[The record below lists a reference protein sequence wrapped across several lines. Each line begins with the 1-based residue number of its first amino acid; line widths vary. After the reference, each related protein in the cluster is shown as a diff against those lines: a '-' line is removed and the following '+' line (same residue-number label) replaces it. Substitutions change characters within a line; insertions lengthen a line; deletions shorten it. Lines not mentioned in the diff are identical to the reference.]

1 MDSLRFFDG
10 RAIAIA
16 TKHGKEAVIAPRL
29 SEALGLRCVNSDQL
43 DTDTLG
49 TFSGEVERRL
59 NPLETARLK
68 CSLAMEITGTELA
81 IASEGSFGAHPSIPF
96 IPAHEELLV
105 LIDKKCVGIC
115 RQEAGDKDQLQ
126 SNSPSVIRRVGWIFD
141 TSTIPLACHHHQ
153 KSADDPT
160 DCVKGVHDEK
170 ALRETIHRFMQRYGQ
185 CSLETDMR
193 AMHNPTRMIVID
205 ALTLEL
211 VQQIQSACPVC
222 NTPGFRLTDIQRGLL
237 CSNCGLPTRSVK
249 SEVYRCQYCQHT
261 EQRAPSH
268 GLKME
273 DPMYCDFVTLNL

>member
-105 LIDKKCVGIC
+105 LIDKKNAWEFVVRRLETKTNYSQIL
-115 RQEAGDKDQLQ
+115 LQ
-126 SNSPSVIRRVGWIFD
+126 SYDELDGFLTQAQFPSHAII
-141 TSTIPLACHHHQ
+141 IK

-193 AMHNPTRMIVID
+193 AMYNPTRMIVID

-273 DPMYCDFVTLNL
+273 DPMYCDFCNP

>member
-105 LIDKKCVGIC
+105 LIDKKNAWEFVVRRLETKTNYSQIL
-115 RQEAGDKDQLQ
+115 LQ
-126 SNSPSVIRRVGWIFD
+126 SYDELDGFLTQAQFPSHAII
-141 TSTIPLACHHHQ
+141 IK

-160 DCVKGVHDEK
+160 DCVKGVHDER

-222 NTPGFRLTDIQRGLL
+222 NTPGFRLTDIKRGLL

-249 SEVYRCQYCQHT
+249 SEVYRCQFCQHT

-273 DPMYCDFVTLNL
+273 DPMYCDFCNP

>member
-105 LIDKKCVGIC
+105 LIDKKNAWEFVVRRLETRTNYSQIL
-115 RQEAGDKDQLQ
+115 LQ
-126 SNSPSVIRRVGWIFD
+126 SYDELDGFLTQAQFPSHAII
-141 TSTIPLACHHHQ
+141 IK

-273 DPMYCDFVTLNL
+273 DPMYCDFCNP

>member
-105 LIDKKCVGIC
+105 LIDKKNAWEFVVRRLETKTNYSQIL
-115 RQEAGDKDQLQ
+115 LQ
-126 SNSPSVIRRVGWIFD
+126 SYDELDGFLTQAQFPSHAII
-141 TSTIPLACHHHQ
+141 IK

-160 DCVKGVHDEK
+160 DCVKGVHDER

-273 DPMYCDFVTLNL
+273 DPMYCDFCNP

>member
-10 RAIAIA
+10 RALAIA

-105 LIDKKCVGIC
+105 LIDKKNAWEFVVRRLETKTNYSQIL
-115 RQEAGDKDQLQ
+115 LQ
-126 SNSPSVIRRVGWIFD
+126 SYDELDGFLTQAQFPSHAII
-141 TSTIPLACHHHQ
+141 IK

-273 DPMYCDFVTLNL
+273 DPMYCDFCNP

>member
-105 LIDKKCVGIC
+105 LIDKKNAWEFVVRRLETKTNYSQIL
-115 RQEAGDKDQLQ
+115 LQ
-126 SNSPSVIRRVGWIFD
+126 SYDELDGFLTQAQFPSHAII
-141 TSTIPLACHHHQ
+141 IK

-249 SEVYRCQYCQHT
+249 SEVYRCQFCQHT

-273 DPMYCDFVTLNL
+273 DPMYCDFCNP

>member
-105 LIDKKCVGIC
+105 LIDKKNAWEFVVRRLETKTNYSQIL
-115 RQEAGDKDQLQ
+115 LQ
-126 SNSPSVIRRVGWIFD
+126 SYDELDGFLTQAQFPSHAII
-141 TSTIPLACHHHQ
+141 IK

-273 DPMYCDFVTLNL
+273 DPMYCDFCNP